1 MLQTL
6 IFVVVATLSLVA
18 GTAADPLPGISALIQ
33 SCGGWA
39 LNKLPELKSFLKE
52 PDGVDLYKKV
62 EVEFIPGRKAV
73 MTIYQD
79 GAEIEKITLSDYND
93 KEKLH
98 ELFIEKG
105 FEKYNDEELAE
116 IRRMKQEV
124 KEANDK
130 EAMNRLRGNI
140 NQLTKPM
147 TGGKIST
154 KMLKDLSVSA
164 AGNLNKAQQKA
175 AVKEKIKELKQARDN
190 YMMVGL
196 PDDRPKAKESSR

>member
-1 MLQTL
+1 
-6 IFVVVATLSLVA
+6 
-18 GTAADPLPGISALIQ
+18 
-33 SCGGWA
+33 
-39 LNKLPELKSFLKE
+39 
-52 PDGVDLYKKV
+52 
-62 EVEFIPGRKAV
+62 

-105 FEKYNDEELAE
+105 FEKYNEEELAE

>member
-1 MLQTL
+1 MIMLQTL
-6 IFVVVATLSLVA
+6 IFVVTTLLVA
-18 GTAADPLPGISALIQ
+18 ANAADPLPGISALIQ

-62 EVEFIPGRKAV
+62 DVEFIPGRKAV

-79 GAEIEKITLSDYND
+79 GKEKEKITLSDYND

-98 ELFIEKG
+98 ALFVEKG
-105 FEKYNDEELAE
+105 FEKYNEEDLAE

-124 KEANDK
+124 EDGNNKEAK
-130 EAMNRLRGNI
+130 KRLRGNI

-147 TGGKIST
+147 TGGKISS
-154 KMLKDLSVSA
+154 KMLRDLSV
-164 AGNLNKAQQKA
+164 AGNLNRAQQKA
-175 AVKEKIKELKQARDN
+175 AVKEKIKEMKQAREN
-190 YMMVGL
+190 YMMVGM
-196 PDDRPKAKESSR
+196 PDDRTKESAR

>member
-1 MLQTL
+1 M
-6 IFVVVATLSLVA
+6 
-18 GTAADPLPGISALIQ
+18 
-33 SCGGWA
+33 
-39 LNKLPELKSFLKE
+39 KE

-62 EVEFIPGRKAV
+62 DVEFIPGRKAV

-79 GAEIEKITLSDYND
+79 GAEKEKITLSDYND

-105 FEKYNDEELAE
+105 FEKYDEEELAE

-124 KEANDK
+124 EEANDK

-154 KMLKDLSVSA
+154 KMLKDYLSV

-190 YMMVGL
+190 YMMVGM
-196 PDDRPKAKESSR
+196 PDERPKAKESSR